1 MVELHFISIALII
14 IVILYFLSYN
24 LYIDHS
30 YKNGSSIGFIDTL
43 KNIFNVL
50 PDFDFNF
57 NINNKVDGVEK
68 SIKQL
73 ANKPLFFKRKKEV
86 FNIDSNDFTYDEA
99 PLVCESV
106 GSTLATYNQVLN
118 AHKEGASW
126 CNYGWSAN
134 QLALYP
140 IQKDSWEKI
149 QQGPLKNMCGKPG
162 VNGGHFDNKNIKLG
176 VNCYGYKKTPD
187 PSKIIY
193 QEETS
198 NNKIDTI
205 VDNKIDTIIN
215 TKNIEI
221 RPFNTNKWS
230 RYSYKK
236 SSYIINPDYIDP
248 TINKTTQITDIQDD
262 TEKDPQSIN
271 IPTEEEE

>member
-1 MVELHFISIALII
+1 MAEQHLISIALII

-57 NINNKVDGVEK
+57 NINNKVDDVEK

-73 ANKPLFFKRKKEV
+73 ANKPLFSKRKKEV

-187 PSKIIY
+187 PTKIIY

>member
-1 MVELHFISIALII
+1 MAEQHLISIALII

-57 NINNKVDGVEK
+57 NINNKVDDVEK

-73 ANKPLFFKRKKEV
+73 ANKPLFSKRKKEV

-126 CNYGWSAN
+126 CNYGWSDN

-187 PSKIIY
+187 PTKIIY

>member
-1 MVELHFISIALII
+1 MAEQHLISIALII

>member
-1 MVELHFISIALII
+1 MAEQHLISIALII

-57 NINNKVDGVEK
+57 NINNKVDDVEK

-73 ANKPLFFKRKKEV
+73 ANKPLFSKRKKEV

-106 GSTLATYNQVLN
+106 GSTQATYNQVLN

-187 PSKIIY
+187 PTKIIY